1 MFIKL
6 YMFQRQ
12 LVLTSKQNVLDADP
26 RAIEQIVFQG
36 KIRQKLKLYTILCKI
51 KRNNLRILKRNN
63 KGFVRVYIL
72 LNAIK

>member
-36 KIRQKLKLYTILCKI
+36 KIRQKLE
-51 KRNNLRILKRNN
+51 
-63 KGFVRVYIL
+63 F
-72 LNAIK
+72 

>member
-6 YMFQRQ
+6 YIFQRQ
-12 LVLTSKQNVLDADP
+12 LLLTSKQKVLDADP
-26 RAIEQIVFQG
+26 RAIEEIVFQG